1 MKRLAGV
8 FLFAAITLSFA
19 FAAPVPPRSQ
29 LRTNEYT
36 WHPQTSPQG
45 PVLVVISLPEQQAY
59 TVHASKEEP
68 QYLIKSDKI
77 DHMAMHKGAA
87 LKKLSQKKPV
97 SRR

>member
-36 WHPQTSPQG
+36 WHPTN
-45 PVLVVISLPEQQAY
+45 ITA
-59 TVHASKEEP
+59 
-68 QYLIKSDKI
+68 
-77 DHMAMHKGAA
+77 GAGA
-87 LKKLSQKKPV
+87 GGD
-97 SRR
+97 